1 MARASVLE
9 QGETTRAADL
19 ATEMIS
25 LLISTQLSD

>member
-25 LLISTQLSD
+25 GETRLLIN